1 MIQINGKTYRNLQEQ
16 VAKNTDD
23 IEDLLKSV
31 EDITDSTYSKTD
43 IDNKDAAVLT
53 EAKAYTYSKTE
64 IDNKDANT
72 LTVALGSAKTYT
84 DNMITAVENT
94 HYSISQADYKFLAK
108 TALTD
113 NSILEAH
120 IGNSVIDADNVDL
133 MAVTSQDVYGRV
145 SVEPTSTIIK
155 NSSGTDVSQIGIS
168 ATEID
173 VTTGTFKYNSH
184 EVATTDQLFSGD
196 YDDLTNKP
204 TIPDAVSGTN
214 DGTNWTTL
222 TIGNSTYGIGGS
234 STPTMYNH
242 VINIEKTS
250 SSSTNCNINVQFNN
264 FNNTQIN
271 SISAFMTA
279 YANHSIPY
287 VLVGSGWGTSSSA
300 TSLCPF
306 DKATID
312 YSNNRIE
319 LRFTNPDNT
328 GTPVVYYFSA
338 SSSGYTITDTVTPI
352 SA

>member
-1 MIQINGKTYRNLQEQ
+1 MIQINDVNYRNIQEQ
-16 VAKNTDD
+16 VAKNMG
-23 IEDLLKSV
+23 
-31 EDITDSTYSKTD
+31 D
-43 IDNKDAAVLT
+43 IDDLNAKIAELPIVDTYTKTQIDTKDTAVLT
-53 EAKAYTYSKTE
+53 EAKDYTYSQSQ
-64 IDNKDANT
+64 IDDKDAS
-72 LTVALGSAKTYT
+72 ALATAKTYT
-84 DNMITAVENT
+84 DNLITAIENT
-94 HYSISQADYKFLAK
+94 HYTTTEADNKFLAK

-113 NSILEAH
+113 YSINH
-120 IGNSVIDADNVDL
+120 IIAGNSEIDADTVNL
-133 MAVTSQDVYGRV
+133 NAVYSQDVKSQV
-145 SVEPTSTIIK
+145 SLEPTSGIIRTM
-155 NSSGTDVSQIGIS
+155 SGTDTSTIGIS

-173 VTTGTFKYNSH
+173 VTTPMFKYGTS
-184 EVATTDQLFSGD
+184 EVATKAD
-196 YDDLTNKP
+196 
-204 TIPDAVSGTN
+204 IPAAVSGTN
-214 DGTNWTTL
+214 DGTNWTSL
-222 TIGNSTYGIGGS
+222 TIGNSTYGLAGGGS

-338 SSSGYTITDTVTPI
+338 SSSGYTVYDTVTPI
-352 SA
+352 TA